1 MLPSDNLLYKSEYAG
16 AAQQQPF
23 LDQLQF
29 QSLSEDE
36 KEALDG
42 TLTVEDLYDAMD
54 SMNSGKA
61 PGHDRIPIEFYKKFR
76 QKLAQPLLDMFN
88 ESYKTG
94 TLPLSLRLL

>member
-1 MLPSDNLLYKSEYAG
+1 MLPSETYESLYKSEYAG
-16 AAQQQPF
+16 VTQQQETF

-42 TLTVEDLYDAMD
+42 ALTVEDLYDAMK

-61 PGHDRIPIEFYKKFR
+61 PGPDGIPIEFYKKFK
-76 QKLAQPLLDMFN
+76 QKLAQLLLDMFN
-88 ESYKTG
+88 
-94 TLPLSLRLL
+94 